1 MIFSRYLDSRGDGTG
16 VKNANG
22 LYADSVVTF
31 TNGTDLVNLATHG
44 FVTGDGPFT
53 FTTSASLPAE
63 LAVATDYY
71 IGPTVAA
78 GTFDLSLTRGGAT
91 VPFTDDGSGTNT
103 LICPFRFYIKPAAGK
118 VMHITRVLA
127 HIRDTAINAD
137 DYGAISGSLTNGITV
152 KVVNDSGTIIDLTD
166 GVTIKTSADWARV
179 CYDAVPQTWGA
190 GDEFLSARWTF
201 TKSGEAITLQ
211 SDTYGGADGLAVDK
225 GNERLEVTLHDDL
238 GGLVEHYFLAQG
250 ND

>member
-1 MIFSRYLDSRGDGTG
+1 MIFTRHLDSRGDGSG
-16 VKNANG
+16 VKNAIG

-63 LAVATDYY
+63 LAVLTDYY

-103 LICPFRFYIKPAAGK
+103 LICPFEFSLEPAAGETLF
-118 VMHITRVLA
+118 VTRLLVSV
-127 HIRDTAINAD
+127 RDLFATAE
-137 DYGAISGSLTNGITV
+137 DYGDITSGLTNGITI
-152 KVVNDSGTIIDLTD
+152 KVYEGDLEVADLTD
-166 GVTIKTSADWARV
+166 GVAVKTNGDWRRV
-179 CYDAVPQTWGA
+179 CYDATPTAWGA
-190 GDEFLSARWTF
+190 GDQYLSARWTF
-201 TKSGEAITLQ
+201 DKHGESLRL
-211 SDTYGGADGLAVDK
+211 DGDN
-225 GNERLEVTLHDDL
+225 NEKIVVVCHDDL

-250 ND
+250 HTG